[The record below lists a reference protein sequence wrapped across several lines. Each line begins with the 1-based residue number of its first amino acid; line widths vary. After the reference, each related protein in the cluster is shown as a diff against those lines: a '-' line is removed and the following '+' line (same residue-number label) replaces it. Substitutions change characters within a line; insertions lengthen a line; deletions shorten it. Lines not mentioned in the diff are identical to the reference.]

1 MENDQFIKPERV
13 SDGDYL
19 VSFHSARKGVIKTM
33 V

>member
-13 SDGDYL
+13 LDGNYL
-19 VSFHSARKGVIKTM
+19 VSFRSVRKGAIKTM